1 MASQRMPRML
11 ERIRRCR
18 HCGIEVDRLPLD
30 YEENPYCASCL
41 GTATER
47 AGQVDLAW
55 QRVGEYAVA
64 MPAARTPR

>member
-1 MASQRMPRML
+1 MPRML
-11 ERIRRCR
+11 ERIRRCH

-30 YEENPYCASCL
+30 YEENPYCANCL
-41 GTATER
+41 GAAIEGTREV
-47 AGQVDLAW
+47 GLAW